1 MPAALPPPQTTTATS
16 HFVVTANP
24 PPPPPVEVV
33 KTTMIREASPDR
45 RSYTTASYDTTTSY
59 DTSTLTTTTGATPV
73 IVDARPR
80 EISERV
86 PVGPLALVDH
96 HHLRHTSR
104 SRSRH
109 RRGSRDSDDLRSEIR
124 HLEKQLAR
132 RERRGS
138 RGGGEMV
145 RAERL
150 STGELVLY
158 EEDVEVLEE
167 PARGGVRIERD
178 KRGRMSIS
186 VPRYR

>member
-1 MPAALPPPQTTTATS
+1 M
-16 HFVVTANP
+16 TANP
-24 PPPPPVEVV
+24 PPPPQVEVV
-33 KTTMIREASPDR
+33 KRTVIRDVSPDR

-59 DTSTLTTTTGATPV
+59 DTSTSYDTVTTTTATPV

-80 EISERV
+80 EVSERV

-96 HHLRHTSR
+96 HHHHLRHGSR
-104 SRSRH
+104 SRSRR
-109 RRGSRDSDDLRSEIR
+109 RRGSRDSDELRSEIR
-124 HLEKQLAR
+124 QLEKQLAR
-132 RERRGS
+132 RERRMS
-138 RGGGEMV
+138 RGGGELV

-158 EEDVEVLEE
+158 EEEVETIEE